1 VSEGRSNWYLL
12 TGLILGIAFGLIYA
26 WAIDP
31 VQYVDIS
38 PASLKPADKESYRAL
53 VALAYQANRDVNR
66 ARARLALLNDANP
79 ALAISQQAER
89 WQVDK
94 ATAREAKALA
104 LLAGMFVQPATTA
117 PQVTPSPSP
126 TRNQTAAALLPTG
139 TQDPGQ
145 VVRTATQPATL
156 TPTPTL
162 TPSRTPL
169 VTFTPRYTQ
178 LSSPTQGAPF
188 MLKEKKSACEAD
200 KPGWLQIEV
209 LNARGEPLPGIR
221 IQITWN
227 DRTEYFYTGFA
238 PEISLGYAD
247 FVMEPKTVYSLQVG
261 QGAETVT
268 GITPPD
274 CLVSSVLGGWKL
286 KFQP

>member
-1 VSEGRSNWYLL
+1 MSEGRGSWYLL

-38 PASLKPADKESYRAL
+38 PAALKPADKETFRAL
-53 VALAYQANRDVNR
+53 VALAYQTDKDVNR
-66 ARARLALLNDANP
+66 ARARLGLLNDPNP
-79 ALAISQQAER
+79 ALTISQQAER
-89 WQVDK
+89 WQVEK

-104 LLAGMFVQPATTA
+104 LLAGIFVQPGTAA
-117 PQVTPSPSP
+117 PQVTPSPVP
-126 TRNQTAAALLPTG
+126 TRNQTAAALIPTG
-139 TQDPGQ
+139 TQDAGQ
-145 VVRTATQPATL
+145 VVRTATPPATR
-156 TPTPTL
+156 TSTPTL
-162 TPSRTPL
+162 TRTPL
-169 VTFTPRYTQ
+169 VTFTPRFTQ

-188 MLKEKKSACEAD
+188 VLKEKKSTCEAD

-209 LNARGEPLPGIR
+209 LNARGDPLPGIR

-238 PEISLGYAD
+238 PEISAGYAD

-261 QGAETVT
+261 QGGEVVT
-268 GITPPD
+268 GLASPD
-274 CLVSSVLGGWKL
+274 CLVSSIQGGWKL